1 MTSPLR
7 RIAAGLSLLAAAFL
21 LVAALLPA
29 DANAQSPPQKRAAPT
44 AKKAKAVRPAA
55 AASSWV
61 GNPAVDGRDAYII
74 LDATSGREL
83 SSDQPDQLRHPA
95 SLTKLMTIY
104 LTFSALDSGRLSLG
118 DGLPVSINALNAPP
132 TKMGLPPGGTV
143 SVRDATMALVTRSA
157 NDAAVV
163 LAEALGGD
171 EPSFA
176 QLMTSK
182 ARQLGMSQTVFRN
195 ASGLPNREQVTTARD
210 MARLAFA
217 LMRDFPHYYPVFS
230 VQSWPY
236 RGRSLENHNRM
247 LGSYEGADGLKT
259 GYTNASG
266 FNLVMSAMRDN
277 RRLIG
282 VVMGGDSAG
291 QRDRMMAMLMDQGF
305 ASAATM
311 RLSAWTNIRKPPS
324 ARYTSANFDPGL
336 VIPESTPR
344 LATAN
349 AAPLAGFTAAAPPPP
364 APPPPAT
371 QRVAGPAVPPPA
383 EGSVAPNGP
392 SIGSWVIQV
401 GSFNDPQAAQLAL
414 ERASSTLVDMRSV
427 TAAVD
432 EVQMANKTF
441 HRARL
446 TNLSQAQAVDGC
458 KRLEKKKIYCS
469 AIQVTAW
476 NTPNA
481 R

>member
-7 RIAAGLSLLAAAFL
+7 RIAAGLALLAAAFFC
-21 LVAALLPA
+21 VAALLPG
-29 DANAQSPPQKRAAPT
+29 DANAQSPPVKRAAPT
-44 AKKAKAVRPAA
+44 GKTKVRPTA

-61 GNPAVDGRDAYII
+61 ANPAVDGRDAYII

-143 SVRDATMALVTRSA
+143 SVRDAIMALVTRSA
-157 NDAAVV
+157 NDAAIV
-163 LAEALGGD
+163 LAEAMGGD
-171 EPSFA
+171 EASFA
-176 QLMTSK
+176 QMMTNK
-182 ARQLGMSQTVFRN
+182 ARQLGMSSTVFRN
-195 ASGLPNREQVTTARD
+195 ASGLPNREQVTTSRD
-210 MARLAFA
+210 LARLAFA

-236 RGRSLENHNRM
+236 RGRILENHNRM
-247 LGSYEGADGLKT
+247 LASYEGADGLKT

-266 FNLVMSAMRDN
+266 FNLVMSAVRDN

-291 QRDRMMAMLMDQGF
+291 QRDRLMAMLMDQGF
-305 ASAATM
+305 ASAAAM
-311 RLSAWTNIRKPPS
+311 RLSPWTNIRKPPS
-324 ARYTSANFDPGL
+324 ARYTAANFDPSL
-336 VIPESTPR
+336 ILPESTPR
-344 LATAN
+344 LTPPN
-349 AAPLAGFTAAAPPPP
+349 PQQPLAGFTAAAAP
-364 APPPPAT
+364 AAPAEP
-371 QRVAGPAVPPPA
+371 RVAGPAVPA
-383 EGSVAPNGP
+383 QGSVAPPSIGPSTGP

-401 GSFNDPQAAQLAL
+401 GSFSDPQAAQLAL
-414 ERASSTLVDMRSV
+414 ERAASTLVDMGSA
-427 TAAVD
+427 TASVD
-432 EVQMANKTF
+432 EVQMASKTF

-446 TNLSQAQAVDGC
+446 TNLSQTQAVDGC

-469 AIQVTAW
+469 ALQVTAW

>member
-143 SVRDATMALVTRSA
+143 SVRVATMALVTRSA

-176 QLMTSK
+176 HLMTSK

-324 ARYTSANFDPGL
+324 ARYTSANFDPSL
-336 VIPESTPR
+336 IIPESTPR
-344 LATAN
+344 LATAS
-349 AAPLAGFTAAAPPPP
+349 AAPLAGFTAAAPPP
-364 APPPPAT
+364 APQPPAT
-371 QRVAGPAVPPPA
+371 QRVASLAVPPPA

-392 SIGSWVIQV
+392 PIGSWVIQV